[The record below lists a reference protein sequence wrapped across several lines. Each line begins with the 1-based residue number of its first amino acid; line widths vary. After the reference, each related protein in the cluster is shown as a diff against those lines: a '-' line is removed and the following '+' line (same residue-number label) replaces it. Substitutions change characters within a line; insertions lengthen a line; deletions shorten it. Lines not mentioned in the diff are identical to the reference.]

1 MEIVSVV
8 EENWE
13 ELKAIRLA
21 SLKASPEAFSASYE
35 TALGFDESQWK
46 IRASGKEGY
55 KFFIAKNCGQLAG
68 IVGGFYKTGEYE
80 LISMWVSP
88 GQRNNGIAKVLI
100 NAIVQ
105 HAKELEKDFIFLEV
119 LSSNL
124 HACRL
129 YKECGFNFVSTR
141 DGSTNGTFKI
151 LNKFRLN
158 LDS

>member
-1 MEIVSVV
+1 MEIISVV

-21 SLKASPEAFSASYE
+21 SLKDSPVAFSASYE
-35 TALGFDESQWK
+35 AALDFDESQWK

-88 GQRNNGIAKVLI
+88 SQRNNGIAKVLI

-105 HAKELEKDFIFLEV
+105 HAKSL
-119 LSSNL
+119 
-124 HACRL
+124 R
-129 YKECGFNFVSTR
+129 
-141 DGSTNGTFKI
+141 
-151 LNKFRLN
+151 
-158 LDS
+158 